1 MIPLTGTARIFLYR
15 EPADMRK
22 SFDGLAGLVREHM
35 KANVFSGN
43 LFVFVNK
50 RRKLVK
56 ILYWDRDGFALWAKR
71 LERGTFRM
79 PQSDTDRA
87 ELSTAELSMLL
98 ESITPLRVGRR
109 YRREVATTG

>member
-22 SFDGLAGLVREHM
+22 SFDGLSGLIREHM
-35 KANVFSGN
+35 KTDVFSGN

-50 RRKLVK
+50 RRKMVK

-79 PQSDTDRA
+79 PQTDTDRA
-87 ELSTAELSMLL
+87 ELSTAELTMLL

-109 YRREVATTG
+109 YRREVGKG